1 MSPTDEKDEL
11 RGRFTSW
18 ITITAQNAQK
28 SYLRAERRHPQ
39 TVSLDEVDLAVT
51 DTALLSAGAAP
62 GSFDFV
68 ERQLADAFRELPLM
82 RRRILELL
90 FVEELSPAEIAA
102 KLHCSVQHVYNQRS
116 LALKRLRERLAKERN
131 DDKH

>member
-1 MSPTDEKDEL
+1 MSPTDKKDEL
-11 RGRFTSW
+11 RGRFTRW
-18 ITITAQNAQK
+18 IVITAQNAQK
-28 SYLRAERRHPQ
+28 SYLRTERKRPQ
-39 TVSLDEVDLAVT
+39 TVSLDEVDLAVM
-51 DTALLSAGAAP
+51 DTALLSAGATP

-116 LALKRLRERLAKERN
+116 LALKRLRERLAKEREN
-131 DDKH
+131 DKH